1 MSYNCQ
7 LLEELAPALLDKEIL
22 EGEQLRAQLGLVHQ
36 TTDIEQWLQTEK
48 SLGDKVSEVVTSN
61 NGAI

>member
-36 TTDIEQWLQTEK
+36 TTDIEQWLQTGK